1 MVAAAVAVMAWI
13 LLKYKYI
20 KPKSEIFS
28 KIRLNFQNR
37 NEQYYIRTI
46 YIDYHYWQW
55 YERDRH
61 TGDILNKNHFL

>member
-1 MVAAAVAVMAWI
+1 MVGAAAVAVMAWI

-46 YIDYHYWQW
+46 LTTIIGSGMK
-55 YERDRH
+55 E
-61 TGDILNKNHFL
+61 TDIQGTY